1 MTVLTAALL
10 GVLGSAHCLAMCGP
24 LILAVGAR
32 RQGSPARRLLHVGTY
47 HAGRVAMY
55 ALLGVVVGTAGSAL
69 AVAGIGRLVA
79 VVAGLCLLAA
89 GTGPAVAR
97 RWPSWS
103 GPWISVAARAG
114 AAARAWQVRH
124 PVTGPFAAGL
134 ANGLLPC
141 SMVYAA
147 LAVAITA
154 NGIGQA
160 AWTMAAFGAG
170 TVPALAGL
178 SVGAGHI
185 TPAWRRRLAGAAPAG
200 LALVG
205 LLLVARG
212 LTPARVLDVTA
223 APAQGVHAPHH

>member
-10 GVLGSAHCLAMCGP
+10 GLLGSAHCLAMCGP
-24 LILAVGAR
+24 LVLAVGAPR
-32 RQGSPARRLLHVGTY
+32 HGSPARRLLHVGTY

-55 ALLGVVVGTAGSAL
+55 ALLGLVVGTAGSAL
-69 AVAGIGRLVA
+69 AMAGVGRLVA
-79 VVAGLCLLAA
+79 VAGGLGLLAA
-89 GTGPAVAR
+89 GIGPVVKWR
-97 RWPSWS
+97 GPSWS
-103 GPWISVAARAG
+103 GPWISVAARAA
-114 AAARAWQVRH
+114 AAARAWQARH

-160 AWTMAAFGAG
+160 SWTMAAFGAG

-178 SVGAGHI
+178 SAGAGHLR
-185 TPAWRRRLAGAAPAG
+185 PAWRRRLAGAAPAG

-223 APAQGVHAPHH
+223 PPAHGAHAPHH